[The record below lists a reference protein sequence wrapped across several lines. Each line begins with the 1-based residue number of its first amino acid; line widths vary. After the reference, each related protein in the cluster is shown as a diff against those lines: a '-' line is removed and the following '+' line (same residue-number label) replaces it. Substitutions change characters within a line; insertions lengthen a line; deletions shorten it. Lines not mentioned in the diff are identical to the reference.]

1 MKTPKKEPNE
11 KASKFKTLQAQIYH
25 LGPATS
31 GFRAGPSPAMA
42 LEVVERRR
50 WKRDGTAGVC

>member
-31 GFRAGPSPAMA
+31 GFKAGPSPAMA
-42 LEVVERRR
+42 LEVV
-50 WKRDGTAGVC
+50 